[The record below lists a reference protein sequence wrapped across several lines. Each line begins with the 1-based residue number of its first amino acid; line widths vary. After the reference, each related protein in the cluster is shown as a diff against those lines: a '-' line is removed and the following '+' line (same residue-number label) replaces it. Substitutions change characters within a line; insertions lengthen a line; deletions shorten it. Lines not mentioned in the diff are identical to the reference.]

1 MKRIT
6 ASALVA
12 LVCITALI
20 PVISTDAEAR
30 RRHRGGAIA
39 AGVILGVAA
48 AAIIANSNRANAS
61 ERSSRYYGPSPG
73 QCNRWYNRCMDGSNY
88 ACEQFE
94 TRGCTE

>member
-1 MKRIT
+1 MKRIAAT
-6 ASALVA
+6 ALAVLVG
-12 LVCITALI
+12 ITALV
-20 PVISTDAEAR
+20 PVTGSDAEAR

-39 AGVILGVAA
+39 AGVVLGVAA

-61 ERSSRYYGPSPG
+61 ERSSRYYGPSPR
-73 QCNRWYNRCMDGSNY
+73 QCNRWYNRCIDGSNY